1 MVSPAISQLLERVR
15 LRFGLDVEV
24 LDAALNRVYP
34 DDATDLSRAIDESA
48 VVRRSLFE
56 ALTDGR
62 VERLKVEGLHY
73 RLYPLRQ
80 SSVGRQAIGL
90 LAIRAGNGDGPG
102 PSDIEPWSDLARTVV
117 ETDLGSGETLADE
130 RLRSRRLT
138 GAVQLVDYLHGVTDQ
153 AALGQA
159 IVEAAAVWYDVDAR
173 IYRRDLSGEFIV
185 DVCLPGARLAAE
197 SHRLRPDFAVGI
209 SKISRLTSTA
219 DLGQLSANQDAVLV
233 PLGAGSG
240 YDRMLVLLGSVPVD
254 AELVLGL
261 LARVAAERFA
271 AFANESREQARQTF
285 DSILGQTERVP
296 ELTAVHL
303 LQELAR
309 VVNASS
315 GALTLLRRGQTR
327 RIAAI
332 GAAAAPEGLWPLES
346 QFSADRFLCVI
357 PLAQEDA
364 ALLELRPA
372 SGRGFGIED
381 ALVARVCATA
391 LRPWLA
397 GTLTSL
403 EGMALT
409 LDIDAVDSPLFLSR
423 IKEELERAR
432 RFDLRLSLLLVEVR
446 APLEMLA
453 QLQEAL
459 RRELRGS
466 DVTGAMGR
474 TQIAAILTHTDA
486 LGLDNVV
493 RRVRQPLA
501 DLAERLN
508 LSDLKLG
515 QAAAS
520 PDVRTADALLE
531 VALRHA
537 EPVIVH

>member
-90 LAIRAGNGDGPG
+90 LAIRAGNGDGLG

-138 GAVQLVDYLHGVTDQ
+138 GAVQLVDYLHGVTDE

-185 DVCLPGARLAAE
+185 DVCLPGVRLAAE
-197 SHRLRPDFAVGI
+197 SHRLRADFAVGI
-209 SKISRLTSTA
+209 GKIRRLTSTA

-233 PLGAGSG
+233 PLGDGSG
-240 YDRMLVLLGSVPVD
+240 YDRILVLLGSVPVD

-271 AFANESREQARQTF
+271 AFANASREQARQAF
-285 DSILGQTERVP
+285 DSILGHTERVP

-332 GAAAAPEGLWPLES
+332 GAAAAPEGVWPLES
-346 QFSADRFLCVI
+346 QFSTDRFLCVI
-357 PLAQEDA
+357 PLAQKDA
-364 ALLELRPA
+364 ALLDLRPA
-372 SGRGFGIED
+372 LGRGFGAED

-409 LDIDAVDSPLFLSR
+409 LDIDDLDSPLFLSR

-446 APLEMLA
+446 APLETLA

-474 TQIAAILTHTDA
+474 TRIAAILTHTDA

-501 DLAERLN
+501 DIAERLN

-515 QAAAS
+515 QAAIS